1 MFDQKSRYA
10 ALKTYT
16 VKDHRGREVAVVPVP
31 PPPDQTTL
39 GIHLLRQGQ
48 RLDHLAQEYL
58 DNPAG
63 FWRICELNDVML
75 PETLTEQ
82 REIEIPLGKA
92 R

>member
-10 ALKTYT
+10 KSKTYT
-16 VKDHRGREVAVVPVP
+16 VKDRRGREVAVVPVP
-31 PPPDQTTL
+31 SPPSQEQL

-48 RLDHLAQEYL
+48 RLDHLAAEYL

-63 FWRICELNDVML
+63 FWRICEMNDVML
-75 PETLTEQ
+75 AETLTEQ